1 VPPVID
7 IKADPYHQFKLREII
22 ERDLATFGADLRK
35 LKIKVTITDL
45 EEPAAFSEM
54 EIIKEHKKM
63 VAKIEI
69 YDAENNLISENSVD
83 SIAMYDV
90 SDEFPCS
97 GKASRQ
103 ASTDALLAD
112 LGHSIALSVIGSV
125 DQKRSF

>member
-1 VPPVID
+1 MVPAID

-69 YDAENNLISENSVD
+69 YDAENNLISETSVD

-90 SDEFPCS
+90 SDEFPYS

-103 ASTDALLAD
+103 ASIDALISD
-112 LGHSIALSVIGSV
+112 LGHSIALSVVSAMSSS
-125 DQKRSF
+125 Q